1 MGAGLRL
8 PNQILVT
15 PPEDGAPTIHFK
27 LWRDLFKLPLSLGL
41 GFGEAYADNNINIE
55 NGDIYDVAIRFY
67 EADIGKPILTKISQG
82 LTKPFLYFCQGLNWR
97 KSKENVAAHYDLGNA
112 LYELFLDPDMQYSCA
127 YFHDFSDDLA
137 TAQQQKKDHIIKK
150 LLPEKGLT
158 ALDIG
163 CGWGGLSLDLAR
175 HGMDVTGITLSEEQF
190 ATAEHRG
197 AQSPHQIKFKLQ
209 DYRQESGRYDRV
221 VSVGMFE
228 HVGKACFQE
237 YFDQV
242 AKNLKDDGIA
252 LIHTVGRP
260 APPQPVNRFIT
271 KYIFPGT
278 YVPTLTQLT
287 AVAENS
293 GLLITDVE
301 CLYFHYA
308 ETLRRW
314 RLNFMNN
321 REKAVSM
328 YDERFARIWEIYLAG
343 CEAGFRTKQLLVY
356 QVQLRKKDSPVS
368 LTRDYM
374 YLS

>member
-1 MGAGLRL
+1 M
-8 PNQILVT
+8 
-15 PPEDGAPTIHFK
+15 
-27 LWRDLFKLPLSLGL
+27 
-41 GFGEAYADNNINIE
+41 
-55 NGDIYDVAIRFY
+55 
-67 EADIGKPILTKISQG
+67 
-82 LTKPFLYFCQGLNWR
+82 
-97 KSKENVAAHYDLGNA
+97 
-112 LYELFLDPDMQYSCA
+112 
-127 YFHDFSDDLA
+127 
-137 TAQQQKKDHIIKK
+137 
-150 LLPEKGLT
+150 LPEKGLT